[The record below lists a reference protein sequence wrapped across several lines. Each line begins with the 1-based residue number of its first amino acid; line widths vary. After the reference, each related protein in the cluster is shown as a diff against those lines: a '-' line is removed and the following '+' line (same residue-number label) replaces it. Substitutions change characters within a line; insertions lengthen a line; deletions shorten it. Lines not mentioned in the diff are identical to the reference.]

1 MAEKTEQVMAEA
13 YSQGLPYSLEAEQS
27 VLGSVLID
35 PELLSTIME
44 KISSPQV
51 FYTEKHRRL
60 YSLMIR
66 MFSESKPI
74 DYVTLLE
81 EARNEEIFDSDASA
95 QSYLLHLM
103 NQVPTTANLTSYCNI
118 VLEKYYMRGLLTAA
132 TDIASSVREGDGNA
146 SELLDAAEQKIYDIR
161 QGRQTSELRP
171 IGEVIIG
178 VYDNIYELNR
188 KEDTRITGLA
198 S

>member
-1 MAEKTEQVMAEA
+1 MAEA

-95 QSYLLHLM
+95 QS
-103 NQVPTTANLTSYCNI
+103 
-118 VLEKYYMRGLLTAA
+118 
-132 TDIASSVREGDGNA
+132 
-146 SELLDAAEQKIYDIR
+146 
-161 QGRQTSELRP
+161 
-171 IGEVIIG
+171 
-178 VYDNIYELNR
+178 
-188 KEDTRITGLA
+188 
-198 S
+198 